1 MEAQDEMRIY
11 QPAGTIETLERLLAQ
26 PEVAAAVVEHRI
38 IPERPAEVVPFPNWL
53 DKRLVRALHARGIEM
68 LYTHQGEAIGALRD
82 GKDVVVVTPD
92 DVEAIEKCQQGYA
105 ASGGELFNDISKGMV
120 RADSPSY
127 DDEVQMRA
135 FWIEWDKRL
144 AKAEA

>member
-1 MEAQDEMRIY
+1 
-11 QPAGTIETLERLLAQ
+11 
-26 PEVAAAVVEHRI
+26 
-38 IPERPAEVVPFPNWL
+38 
-53 DKRLVRALHARGIEM
+53 
-68 LYTHQGEAIGALRD
+68 
-82 GKDVVVVTPD
+82 
-92 DVEAIEKCQQGYA
+92 
-105 ASGGELFNDISKGMV
+105 MV